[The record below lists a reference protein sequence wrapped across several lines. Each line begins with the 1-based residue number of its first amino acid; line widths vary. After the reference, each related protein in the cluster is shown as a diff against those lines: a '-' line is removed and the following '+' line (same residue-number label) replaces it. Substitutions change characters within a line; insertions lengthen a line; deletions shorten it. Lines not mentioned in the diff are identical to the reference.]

1 MPGSTVRDMRKALL
15 LILPTLVFVTAAA
28 AFAAGSAGG
37 IDPRSGGLQI
47 NLGEWAIGPEA
58 RAIRPGRVTLVVT
71 NRGKQRHG
79 LLIRSLGDDDAIGG
93 DDDKVKTVRLEPG
106 RTTRITLDLAPGKYV
121 IECFVSHH
129 DERGMYGILDVRH
142 DAPLVQPKPR
152 AANTVQIKNFA
163 YAPAT
168 LRVRAGSTVRWTNED
183 SAPHTASA
191 ANGSFTSPTLRL
203 RGAYARRFTRPG
215 RYSYLCALHP
225 GMRGTVVVTG

>member
-1 MPGSTVRDMRKALL
+1 VLCMKKIFV
-15 LILPTLVFVTAAA
+15 LI
-28 AFAAGSAGG
+28 GSALALATAGAAWAVANSGG
-37 IDPRSGGLQI
+37 VDPRSGGLQI

-79 LLIRSLGDDDAIGG
+79 LLIRSLGNDDAIGG

-106 RTTRITLDLAPGKYV
+106 SRTRITLDLAPGKYV

-129 DERGMYGILDVRH
+129 DERGMYGMLDVRH

-152 AANTVQIKNFA
+152 AANSVQIKNFA

-168 LRVRAGSTVRWTNED
+168 LRVKAGSTVRWTNED

-191 ANGSFTSPTLRL
+191 SNGSFTSPTLRL
-203 RGAYARRFTRPG
+203 RGSYSKRFTRPG

>member
-1 MPGSTVRDMRKALL
+1 MRKAFV
-15 LILPTLVFVTAAA
+15 IIVSTLVLLSAAA
-28 AFAAGSAGG
+28 AWAASSAGG
-37 IDPRSGGLQI
+37 VDPRSGGLTI

-58 RAIRPGRVTLVVT
+58 KVIRPGRVTLVVA

-106 RTTRITLDLAPGKYV
+106 RTTRITLDLAPGRYV

-142 DAPLVQPKPR
+142 DAPLVQPKRR
-152 AANTVQIKNFA
+152 AGNTVQIKNFS

-168 LRVRAGSTVRWTNED
+168 LRVPVGATVRWTNQD

-191 ANGSFTSPTLRL
+191 ASGAFTSPTLRL
-203 RGAYARRFTRPG
+203 RQSYAKRFTRAG
-215 RYSYLCALHP
+215 RYAYLCALHP
-225 GMRGTVVVTG
+225 GMRGTVVVG

>member
-1 MPGSTVRDMRKALL
+1 MRKAVAV
-15 LILPTLVFVTAAA
+15 IVSAVVLVSAAA
-28 AFAAGSAGG
+28 AWAATSAGG
-37 IDPRSGGLQI
+37 VDPRSGGLTI

-58 RAIRPGRVTLVVT
+58 RAIRPGRVTFVVA

-79 LLIRSLGDDDAIGG
+79 LLIRSLGADDAIGG

-106 RTTRITLDLAPGKYV
+106 RTTRITLDLAPGKYS

-129 DERGMYGILDVRH
+129 DERGMYGILDVRD
-142 DAPLVQPKPR
+142 DAPLVQPQPP
-152 AANTVQIKNFA
+152 ANNRTVQIKNFA

-168 LRVRAGSTVRWTNED
+168 LRVPVGATVRWTNED

-203 RGAYARRFTRPG
+203 RQGYSTRFTRPG
-215 RYSYLCALHP
+215 RYAYLCALHP
-225 GMRGTVVVTG
+225 GMRGVVVVGRP

>member
-1 MPGSTVRDMRKALL
+1 MRKAVAIIVGLGM
-15 LILPTLVFVTAAA
+15 LIAAA
-28 AFAAGSAGG
+28 TAWAATSTGG
-37 IDPRSGGLQI
+37 VDPRSGGLQI

-58 RAIRPGRVTLVVT
+58 RVIRPGRVTLVVA

-106 RTTRITLDLAPGKYV
+106 TRTRITLDLAPGKYV

-129 DERGMYGILDVRH
+129 DERGMCGMLDVRH

-152 AANTVQIKNFA
+152 VANAVQIKNFA
-163 YAPAT
+163 FAPAT

-203 RGAYARRFTRPG
+203 RQGYSKRFASPG
-215 RYSYLCALHP
+215 RYAYLCALHP
-225 GMRGTVVVTG
+225 GMRGTVVVTR

>member
-1 MPGSTVRDMRKALL
+1 MRKAFVLL
-15 LILPTLVFVTAAA
+15 
-28 AFAAGSAGG
+28 GSALALASAGAAWAVATAGG
-37 IDPRSGGLQI
+37 VDPRGGGLQI
-47 NLGEWAIGPEA
+47 SLGEWAIGAEA
-58 RAIRPGRVTLVVT
+58 RAIRPGRVTFVVA

-79 LLIRSLGDDDAIGG
+79 LLIRSLGNDDAIGG
-93 DDDKVKTVRLEPG
+93 GDDKVKTVRLEPG
-106 RTTRITLDLAPGKYV
+106 SKTRITLDLAPGKYV
-121 IECFVSHH
+121 IECFVSGH
-129 DERGMYGILDVRH
+129 DERGMYGILDVRE

-168 LRVRAGSTVRWTNED
+168 LRVRPGATVRWTNED

-203 RGAYARRFTRPG
+203 RQGYSKRFTRPG

-225 GMRGTVVVTG
+225 GMRGAVVVTAR

>member
-1 MPGSTVRDMRKALL
+1 MRKAFMIIVSTLALL
-15 LILPTLVFVTAAA
+15 SAAA
-28 AFAAGSAGG
+28 AWAATSAGG
-37 IDPRSGGLQI
+37 VDPRSGGLTI

-58 RAIRPGRVTLVVT
+58 KVIRPGRVTLVVA

-79 LLIRSLGDDDAIGG
+79 LMIRSLGDDDAIGG

-106 RTTRITLDLAPGKYV
+106 RTTRITLDLAPGKYA

-152 AANTVQIKNFA
+152 ANGRSVQIKNFA

-168 LRVRAGSTVRWTNED
+168 LRVPVGATVRWTNED

-203 RGAYARRFTRPG
+203 RQGYSRRFTKAG
-215 RYSYLCALHP
+215 RYAYLCALHP
-225 GMRGTVVVTG
+225 GMRGTVVVR